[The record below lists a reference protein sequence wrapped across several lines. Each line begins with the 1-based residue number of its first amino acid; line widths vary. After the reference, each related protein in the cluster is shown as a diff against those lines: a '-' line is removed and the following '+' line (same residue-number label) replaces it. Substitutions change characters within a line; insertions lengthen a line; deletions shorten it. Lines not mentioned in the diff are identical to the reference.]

1 MKRKLH
7 LNIYLVAMVVWAT
20 LPAPAVTSAE
30 PTGDACHGLPNN
42 AELQQFLQLAA
53 AGKDISGSLGPNT
66 DDGGLF
72 KGERMW
78 GAVVNRAGRLC
89 AFITST
95 TDSTQVWPG
104 SQAIAK
110 AKAFTANGFSLDDF
124 MLSTARL
131 YTFAL
136 PGHSLFG
143 LNQSNAFN
151 PLFLIPPGGS
161 GGVGLIAGGIITF
174 GGGVPLYAGGKII
187 GGLGVSGDTACADHE
202 VAKRVRDLA
211 GLNPPGGPLVDDI
224 VYDPTSI
231 FGHPL
236 CINTV
241 HNGIPLS
248 ANEVPVPLP

>member
-1 MKRKLH
+1 MKRRLH
-7 LNIYLVAMVVWAT
+7 LSMVLVAVIMGAPLAALAGPSEEAT
-20 LPAPAVTSAE
+20 
-30 PTGDACHGLPNN
+30 GGACHGLPTNPQ
-42 AELQQFLQLAA
+42 LQHFLQLAA
-53 AGKDISGSLGPNT
+53 MGQEISGSLGPNT
-66 DDGGLF
+66 DAGGLF

-78 GAVVNRAGRLC
+78 GAVVNRDGRLC

-95 TDSTQVWPG
+95 EDPTQVWPG

-110 AKAFTANGFSLDDF
+110 AKAFTANGFSLDTF
-124 MLSTARL
+124 VLSTARL

-143 LNQSNAFN
+143 LNQSNALN
-151 PLFLIPPGGS
+151 PLFLVPPGGQ
-161 GGVGLIAGGIITF
+161 GGLGLIAGGIITF
-174 GGGVPLYAGGKII
+174 GGGVPLYAGGRIV

-202 VAKRVRDLA
+202 IAKRVRDLA

-224 VYDPTSI
+224 VYEPASI

-241 HNGIPLS
+241 HNGVPLS
-248 ANEVPVPLP
+248 ANEV

>member
-1 MKRKLH
+1 MF
-7 LNIYLVAMVVWAT
+7 LVTIVGWAT
-20 LPAPAVTSAE
+20 LPALAGTAAE
-30 PTGDACHGLPNN
+30 TTGSSCPGLPTN
-42 AELQQFLQLAA
+42 AQLQQFLQHAA
-53 AGKDISGSLGPNT
+53 VGQEISGSLGPNT
-66 DDGGLF
+66 DAGGLF

-78 GAVVNRAGRLC
+78 GAIVNRDGRLC

-95 TDSTQVWPG
+95 TDPTHVWPA

-110 AKAFTANGFSLDDF
+110 AKAFTANGLSLDDF
-124 MLSTARL
+124 VLSTARL

-174 GGGVPLYAGGKII
+174 GGGVPLYAGGTII

-202 VAKRVRDLA
+202 IAKRVRDLA

-224 VYDPTSI
+224 VYEPDSI
-231 FGHPL
+231 FAHPL
-236 CINTV
+236 CLNTV
-241 HNGIPLS
+241 HNGVPRS